1 MALTSMGTSA
11 TTTLRGLHMDGN
23 LSVADA
29 ATLRANIKW
38 DGVYANA
45 AWVRVQNGIAY
56 PGAFEFQGGQGLL
69 HLPQGRGS
77 VKVYPG
83 DYVAYDPNGWPIV
96 IAGWSISGSGASGWS
111 GPSAGTP

>member
-1 MALTSMGTSA
+1 MGTSA

-23 LSVADA
+23 LTVADA

-45 AWVRVQNGIAY
+45 AWTQIQNHIAY
-56 PGAFEFQGGQGLL
+56 PGGFEFQGGRGLL
-69 HLPQGRGS
+69 HVPRRG
-77 VKVYPG
+77 VLQVFEG
-83 DYVAYDPNGWPIV
+83 DYVCYDPNGWPILV
-96 IAGWSISGSGASGWS
+96 SGWSISGSGVSGWS